1 MGLGKKIIS
10 YFDNNLYDQYRDA
23 WDNRIFRELTL
34 KYLTKQDTL
43 LDIGAGRGAL
53 PEMNFKGQAA
63 YCVGVDPDEV
73 VKTNPYVQEAHVGF
87 GHEMPFLASER
98 FDVVVSNNVL
108 EHIDDP
114 DDFFTEV
121 ARVMK
126 KGGIFITKT
135 PNLYHY
141 MPTISRLTPFAFHD
155 FYGRLIGR
163 PSHDTF
169 PTFYR
174 ANTKQKQKYYAKK
187 AGFQIESMQILEG
200 RPEYLRFNAL
210 TYTVGML
217 YERIVN
223 LLGLD
228 GLKIVIFTVYR
239 KI

>member
-10 YFDNNLYDQYRDA
+10 YFDNNLYRDYPDG
-23 WDNRIFRELTL
+23 WDNKIFRELTL
-34 KYLTKQDTL
+34 KHLKKEDTL

-53 PEMNFKGQAA
+53 PEMNFREQAK

-73 VKTNPYVQEAHVGF
+73 VKTNPYIHEAHVGF
-87 GHEMPFLASER
+87 GNDMPFLTNER

-114 DDFFTEV
+114 DNFFKEV
-121 ARVMK
+121 ARVLK

-141 MPTISRLTPFAFHD
+141 MPTIARLTPFAFHD

-169 PTFYR
+169 PTLYR
-174 ANTKQKQKYYAKK
+174 ANTPEKQKYYAEK
-187 AGFQIESMQILEG
+187 AGFQIESIQVIEG
-200 RPEYLRFNAL
+200 RPEYLRFNVF
-210 TYTVGML
+210 TYAAGML
-217 YERIVN
+217 YERLVN
-223 LLGLD
+223 ALRLN
-228 GLKIVIFTVYR
+228 GLKIVIFTVY
-239 KI
+239 KKL